1 MINVLIADDNI
12 NYAIALMNYINEQ
25 NRNIRVCN
33 ITKDGEE
40 TLNVLNSETD
50 IDVILLDYKM
60 PFYNGTQILENLQN
74 KDKYKDSC
82 IIISGEITPKSVVS
96 LRDNDLVHSIIFKSV
111 SMSDINKRINKLI
124 EDKETSKNEENI
136 RQKIISELIYLGY
149 DISHKGTQYLVSTLE
164 YIVINND
171 STDNLEKYVYPK
183 IAKRYNDKPN
193 NIKSRI
199 NNETNAMYYNCEVNR
214 LKKYFHLDY
223 DTKPKVKFVIN
234 MIINNMNKM

>member
-82 IIISGEITPKSVVS
+82 IIISGEITPKSVAS

-111 SMSDINKRINKLI
+111 SMSDINKRIKKLI
-124 EDKETSKNEENI
+124 EDKESSKNEENI

-149 DISHKGTQYLVSTLE
+149 DISHKGHFNTHPTAVSKASLIILHETCHAYGGRDVYDDAHKSCIIYGWYDASTATGLDSAFNQVLV
-164 YIVINND
+164 D
-171 STDNLEKYVYPK
+171 KYNY
-183 IAKRYNDKPN
+183 
-193 NIKSRI
+193 
-199 NNETNAMYYNCEVNR
+199 
-214 LKKYFHLDY
+214 
-223 DTKPKVKFVIN
+223 
-234 MIINNMNKM
+234 